1 MSQHTGPSR
10 GRSRRPGPKPPA
22 GGASPPRTAA
32 RDAVAPTPDPP
43 LDAPPSRLPA
53 TTSVLRSAESAFA
66 VLVTGPAPLSLDA
79 ATVEAAGLGRCDM
92 PMDRVRDRL
101 LDRGV
106 GYEVRD
112 RVWTEVVDRARGG
125 DPAWVIAAVGLCL
138 PGLQRIAARLARTV
152 PADQVPDVESELLA
166 GFLSELKVIDTS
178 SGRIAA
184 RLCWAAYRAAD
195 RYRSADPYRAGV
207 VVPLADSAAPPRPW
221 GHPDFVLSAAV
232 ADGVLTEYEAEL
244 IATTRLEAVTLD
256 QLSTAWRLPRSTLA
270 DDRARAERRLVAH
283 LTSSGRVT
291 TRSRSGARPDSE
303 DLDPDSQGARTSRP
317 SDAPSDQRPTPQ
329 ARDGEGDTAQPAA

>member
-1 MSQHTGPSR
+1 MPQQPGPSR
-10 GRSRRPGPKPPA
+10 RRTRRSKSTQPT
-22 GGASPPRTAA
+22 TAA
-32 RDAVAPTPDPP
+32 RDVV
-43 LDAPPSRLPA
+43 RPA
-53 TTSVLRSAESAFA
+53 TRPVAGSRAPSSPASVLQAAGAAFA
-66 VLVTGPAPLSLDA
+66 ALVTGPAPLSLDA
-79 ATVEAAGLGRCDM
+79 AAVEAAGLGGGVL

-101 LDRGV
+101 LDRSV

-112 RVWTEVVDRARGG
+112 RVWTAVVDRARTG

-166 GFLSELKVIDTS
+166 GFLAELKVMDTS
-178 SGRIAA
+178 SGRVAA

-195 RYRSADPYRAGV
+195 RYRRADPARAGV

-232 ADGVLTEYEAEL
+232 ADGVLTQYEAEL

-256 QLSTAWRLPRSTLA
+256 QLAAAWRLPRSTLA
-270 DDRARAERRLVAH
+270 DDRARAERRLVTR
-283 LTSSGRVT
+283 LTSTGRVT
-291 TRSRSGARPDSE
+291 TRSRSRAWPDFE
-303 DLDPDSQGARTSRP
+303 AADPDSQGARTSRP
-317 SDAPSDQRPTPQ
+317 STSDAPSDQRLAPQ
-329 ARDGEGDTAQPAA
+329 ASTGEDDTAQPAA